1 MLKAIPDIRVVAFAT
16 PACADIGVSKL
27 CESVCTSVV
36 LHDDVVPRVTPHA
49 VRALLKDLLCTKVT
63 AERRGERASDA
74 GLLRCSFGKRTQLPM
89 LRSSHRLHTAA
100 NLPDET
106 EGRPDAKPRPRM

>member
-1 MLKAIPDIRVVAFAT
+1 MVGFAT

-27 CESVCTSVV
+27 CDGVCTSVV

-63 AERRGERASDA
+63 RKETVAVSDCLVRFQREMCDGRA
-74 GLLRCSFGKRTQLPM
+74 GVCHRCC
-89 LRSSHRLHTAA
+89 
-100 NLPDET
+100 
-106 EGRPDAKPRPRM
+106 

>member
-1 MLKAIPDIRVVAFAT
+1 MVGFAT

-27 CESVCTSVV
+27 CEGLCTSVI

-63 AERRGERASDA
+63 DLFRRYGRRDEERGGE
-74 GLLRCSFGKRTQLPM
+74 GLNENIRT
-89 LRSSHRLHTAA
+89 HCCC
-100 NLPDET
+100 
-106 EGRPDAKPRPRM
+106 